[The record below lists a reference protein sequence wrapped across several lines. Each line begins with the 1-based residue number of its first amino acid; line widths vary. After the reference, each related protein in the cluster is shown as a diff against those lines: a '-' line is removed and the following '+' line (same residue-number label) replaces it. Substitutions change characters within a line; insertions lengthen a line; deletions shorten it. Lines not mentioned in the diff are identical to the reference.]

1 MYDRGLL
8 DRPAD
13 EVAPLLLGGLL
24 SCRSPEG
31 TVTLRLTEV
40 EAYSGKGG
48 DPGSHA
54 HRGRTARNAVMF
66 GPSGHLYTYFTYGM
80 HVCANVVTGADGTA
94 GGILF
99 RAGEVID
106 GTDLARRRRTTSTT
120 EADLARGPARLCVA
134 LGIEL
139 RDYGLDLFAPESRV
153 TLSFPAVPT
162 EAARIATGP
171 RTGIAGEGAPIPW
184 RFWLKDDPTVSPYR
198 AHAPRRRSDPAR
210 S

>member
-1 MYDRGLL
+1 M
-8 DRPAD
+8 
-13 EVAPLLLGGLL
+13 APLLLGGILT
-24 SCRSPEG
+24 CRSADG
-31 TVTLRLTEV
+31 MVVLRLTEL
-40 EAYSGKGG
+40 EAYSGEGG

-80 HVCANVVTGADGTA
+80 HVCANVVTGRGGTA

-99 RAGEVID
+99 RAGEIVGGIE
-106 GTDLARRRRTTSTT
+106 LARRRRTTSTT
-120 EADLARGPARLCVA
+120 DADLARGPARLCVA

-139 RDYGLDLFAPESRV
+139 ADYGLDLFAPESRV
-153 TLSFPAVPT
+153 TLALPAVPAEET
-162 EAARIATGP
+162 RIGTGP

-184 RFWLKDDPTVSPYR
+184 RFWLRDDPTVSPYR
-198 AHAPRRRSDPAR
+198 AHAPRRSDPPR